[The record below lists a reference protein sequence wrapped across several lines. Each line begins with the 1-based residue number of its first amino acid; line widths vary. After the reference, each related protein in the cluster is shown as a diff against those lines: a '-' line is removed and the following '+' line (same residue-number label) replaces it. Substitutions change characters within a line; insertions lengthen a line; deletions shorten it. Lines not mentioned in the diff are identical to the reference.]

1 MTFPSAGG
9 QAASR
14 ALREICVDFN
24 ATENQFA
31 VLAESLPQLVWSA
44 TSDGSH
50 DYFNRRWYEF
60 TGMTPDQSQGD
71 GWQSAIHPDDVSH
84 VREQWRKAV
93 ETGMPYEA
101 ELRIRNA
108 AGRYEWVLSRAMPI
122 HDLSGDRMRWFGT
135 STNIDAQKK
144 AEEAVRN
151 LETRY
156 RLALEA
162 ANLGTWQIDLVTNQI
177 EWDEGTCALYQLPHD
192 GSFSMPLEQALSMT
206 HPDDRDAVRAKI
218 AKASAPGAD
227 GHYENEYRAILP
239 DGKLRWFR
247 SVGQALFTS
256 DGPTPHAVSI
266 SGVVSDVTERHA
278 FEEAQQLLT
287 RELNHRVK
295 NLFAIANGM
304 VSMTARTAKDP
315 KEMATALRGRLSA
328 LSRAHE
334 LAQPATAMGHGSGSD
349 VELARLCEAVLEPYR
364 QNGMNRVAIEG
375 PSVRVGSNTTTSLAL
390 VLHELA
396 TNAAKYG
403 SLSVSDGHLS
413 IQWSLHGDT
422 VDLIWKESGGPAV
435 KAAPEFEGFGTQ
447 LSQRSIAGQLGGT
460 LEREWRTEGLRVHM
474 TLPLN
479 RLAG

>member
-1 MTFPSAGG
+1 M
-9 QAASR
+9 
-14 ALREICVDFN
+14 DFKE
-24 ATENQFA
+24 TENQFA

-44 TSDGSH
+44 GSDGSR

-60 TGMTPDQSQGD
+60 TGMSPEQCLGN
-71 GWQSAIHPDDVSH
+71 GWQRALHPNDLPKVL
-84 VREQWRKAV
+84 EQWRRSI
-93 ETGMPYEA
+93 ETGTPYEI
-101 ELRIRNA
+101 EYRIRNA
-108 AGRYEWVLSRAMPI
+108 AGKYEWVLSRALPI
-122 HDLSGDRMRWFGT
+122 QDLSGHIVRWFGT

-144 AEEAVRN
+144 AEEALRS
-151 LETRY
+151 LDTRY

-162 ANLGTWQIDLVTNQI
+162 ADLGTWQIDLEKGQI
-177 EWDEGTCALYQLPHD
+177 LWDEGTCALYQIPHD
-192 GSFSMPLEQALSMT
+192 GSFSMPLEQAIGMI
-206 HPDDRDAVRAKI
+206 HPDDREAVRARI
-218 AKASAPGAD
+218 AKACDPQSD
-227 GHYENEYRAILP
+227 GYYENEYRAILP

-247 SVGQALFTS
+247 SVGQALFAP
-256 DGPTPHAVSI
+256 DGDKPHALSL
-266 SGVVSDVTERHA
+266 SGVISDITERHA

-334 LAQPATAMGHGSGSD
+334 LVQPAVTVGHGTGSD

-364 QNGMNRVAIEG
+364 QAGANRVAIEG

-403 SLSVSDGHLS
+403 CLSNAEGRLDIRWMVHDEM
-413 IQWSLHGDT
+413 
-422 VDLIWKESGGPAV
+422 VDLLWTETGGPAV
-435 KAAPEFEGFGTQ
+435 ESPPDFEGFGTQ

-460 LEREWRTEGLRVHM
+460 LEREWLPEGLRVHM
-474 TLPLN
+474 TFPLA